1 MKEFGIWH
9 EMDTAPK
16 DGSHFVVRSLYI
28 TDVYDGG
35 EIPVERG
42 VCSEAAEICQ
52 WFSIAGIPGGQ
63 FMTLPFNRQ
72 PTNREFTG
80 WTPLPPLMPST
91 SKYVP
96 AGKPF

>member
-28 TDVYDGG
+28 TDVYDDDVHGG

-42 VCSEAAEICQ
+42 VCSLI
-52 WFSIAGIPGGQ
+52 F
-63 FMTLPFNRQ
+63 LPDC
-72 PTNREFTG
+72 
-80 WTPLPPLMPST
+80 
-91 SKYVP
+91 
-96 AGKPF
+96 